1 MRQSWRTSSTLLA
14 GIGIGAGIVQG
25 LHAQAKPPGIYIA
38 EHDIQDPK
46 VYASYAAR
54 AEETVKTFGGRFL
67 VRGGKAD
74 SLQGEPP
81 KGRLVVVAFDS
92 VDKAQA
98 WYNSP
103 VYQEIKPIRLRA
115 AKSRVL
121 IAEGVPN

>member
-1 MRQSWRTSSTLLA
+1 MRLSWRTLSSLLG
-14 GIGIGAGIVQG
+14 GIGIGAGIVHG

-46 VYASYAAR
+46 VYASYSAR

-67 VRGGKAD
+67 VRGGKAE

-81 KGRLVVVAFDS
+81 KGRVVVVAFDS
-92 VDKAQA
+92 VEKAQA
-98 WYNSP
+98 WYSSP
-103 VYQEIKPIRLRA
+103 GYQEIKPIRLRA

-121 IAEGVPN
+121 IVEGVPN

>member
-1 MRQSWRTSSTLLA
+1 MRPLWTSSLALLA

-25 LHAQAKPPGIYIA
+25 LHAQAKPPGVYIA
-38 EHDIQDPK
+38 EHEVQDPK

-67 VRGGKAD
+67 VKGGKAN

-81 KGRLVVVAFDS
+81 KGRVVVITFDS
-92 VDKAQA
+92 VEKAQG

-103 VYQEIKPIRLRA
+103 AFQEIKPIRMRA
-115 AKSRVL
+115 ANSRVL
-121 IAEGVPN
+121 IVEGVPN